1 MDGIANRLDSMR
13 FTGEVQASGSAPPD
27 PLDMLRSRPYLGLL
41 LFGAVIGVP
50 VAAMAYGFLK
60 LTDVGQE
67 WLYSDLPTDMGFSAV
82 PVWWPLPV
90 LVIAGVL
97 TASAIE
103 FLPGNGGHEPSG
115 GLSASGTPAPVELYG
130 VAIAALVTLTFGAV
144 LGPEAPL
151 IALGGGLAVLAVRL
165 VKRDA
170 PEQATVVI
178 GAAGSFAAISTLL
191 GSPIVGAFLL
201 MEIVGIAGP
210 MMGVL
215 LVPGLLA
222 AGIGSLVFIGLD
234 NLSGWGTFSLAIP
247 DLPAFESIDGYQ
259 FLWAIAIGLLAAVL
273 GTAIKRGSLV
283 LQPTVAKRRMV
294 LTPTLGAVV
303 GLAAIVFAQATDKG
317 VDQVLYSGENALAPL
332 IQDADSW
339 TVAALVLLIVCK
351 GIAYMLSLSA
361 FRGGPTF
368 PAMFIGAA
376 MGVALSHLPGL
387 PLVAGVAMGIGGMA
401 VTMLRLPLTSVL
413 LTTLFLQAD
422 GVTLMPLVIVAVVV
436 AYVASVRLTPPDA
449 ESVAIAPAASSG
461 PESNGPG
468 RRGDRAAG

>member
-1 MDGIANRLDSMR
+1 MR
-13 FTGEVQASGSAPPD
+13 FTGEVQASGSAPSD

-67 WLYSDLPTDMGFSAV
+67 WLYSDLPIDVGFSAV

-97 TASAIE
+97 TAAAIG

-130 VAIAALVTLTFGAV
+130 VALAALVTLTFGAV

-151 IALGGGLAVLAVRL
+151 IALGGGLAALAVRL

-247 DLPAFESIDGYQ
+247 DIPAFESIDGYQ

-273 GTAIKRGSLV
+273 GTAIKRGSLL

-294 LTPTLGAVV
+294 LTPTLGAMIA
-303 GLAAIVFAQATDKG
+303 LAAIVFAQATDKG
-317 VDQVLYSGENALAPL
+317 VDQVLFSGENALAPL

-339 TVAALVLLIVCK
+339 TVGALVLLIVCK
-351 GIAYMLSLSA
+351 GIAYTFSLSA

-449 ESVAIAPAASSG
+449 ESVAIAPATSSG
-461 PESNGPG
+461 PQSNGPG
-468 RRGDRAAG
+468 PRGDRAAG